1 MNPRVAKV
9 SPLENYQLLLTF
21 TNGEERVFDMNPYL
35 EKGMFREL
43 KNQSIFRSVKV
54 FLGSIQWIN
63 GLDLC
68 PDTLY
73 LNSTKRDIVPED
85 H

>member
-1 MNPRVAKV
+1 MNPRVTKV
-9 SPLENYQLLLTF
+9 APMNDYTLFLTF
-21 TNGEERVFDMNPYL
+21 TNGDERVFDMKPYL
-35 EKGMFREL
+35 EKGMFQEL
-43 KNQSIFRSVKV
+43 KNPSLFRSVTV
-54 FLGSIQWIN
+54 FLGSIRWEN

-73 LNSTKRDIVPED
+73 LESIKSESVPTI

>member
-1 MNPRVAKV
+1 MNPRVEKV
-9 SPLENYQLLLTF
+9 TPMSGYKLFLTF
-21 TNGEERVFDMNPYL
+21 TNGEEGVFDMTPYL
-35 EKGMFREL
+35 EKGMFTEL
-43 KNQSIFRSVKV
+43 KNPSTFKSVKV

-73 LNSTKRDIVPED
+73 LESRKSEIIQKG

>member
-1 MNPRVAKV
+1 MK
-9 SPLENYQLLLTF
+9 
-21 TNGEERVFDMNPYL
+21 PYL
-35 EKGMFREL
+35 EKGMFQEL
-43 KNQSIFRSVKV
+43 KNPSLFRSVTV
-54 FLGSIQWIN
+54 FLGSIRWGN

-73 LNSTKRDIVPED
+73 LESIKSESVPTI